1 MKTKKKRIIS
11 PDRKLLSKPL
21 TVRDIIKDKENQIRL
36 LSDYLKVEKHGF
48 RRLFIEMEIKAI
60 ERDLKFYKT
69 MHSGQTVYFGTMIL
83 ESALN
88 Y

>member
-1 MKTKKKRIIS
+1 ME
-11 PDRKLLSKPL
+11 KLELKYVAPYL
-21 TVRDIIKDKENQIRL
+21 PYGLKGRVDKENQIRL
-36 LSDYLKVEKHGF
+36 LSDYLKSEKHGF

-60 ERDLKFYKT
+60 ERDLKLYKT
-69 MHSGQTVYFGTMIL
+69 MHSGHTVYFGTMIL

>member
-1 MKTKKKRIIS
+1 MKTKKKRIY

-21 TVRDIIKDKENQIRL
+21 CVREIIKDKENQIRL
-36 LSDYLKVEKHGF
+36 LLDYLKSEKHGF
-48 RRLFIEMEIKAI
+48 RRLFIEMEVKTI
-60 ERDLKFYKT
+60 EKDLKLYKT

>member
-1 MKTKKKRIIS
+1 MKTKKKRIS

-21 TVRDIIKDKENQIRL
+21 FVREIIKDKENQIRL

-60 ERDLKFYKT
+60 ERDLKLYKT
-69 MHSGQTVYFGTMIL
+69 MHSGQKVYFGTMIL